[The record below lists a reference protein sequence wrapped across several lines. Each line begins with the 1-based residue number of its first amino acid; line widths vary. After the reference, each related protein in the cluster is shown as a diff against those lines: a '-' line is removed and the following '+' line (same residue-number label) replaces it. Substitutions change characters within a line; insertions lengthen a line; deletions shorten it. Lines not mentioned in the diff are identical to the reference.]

1 MNVDEHS
8 LGNTSSFFFFF
19 NIGNSYYCP
28 PIDFVMIKLKVKMA
42 GFLKAVK

>member
-8 LGNTSSFFFFF
+8 LGNTSIFFL